1 MEEMRHVDRI
11 VVGKPEG
18 RIPLGKP
25 KRRWKCNIRMALSD
39 LVASSEQKP
48 VEDFCERRTKLRF
61 PLSSGN
67 FVIS

>member
-1 MEEMRHVDRI
+1 MEEMRDVDRI

-25 KRRWKCNIRMALSD
+25 KRRWKCNIRMAISD
-39 LVASSEQKP
+39 IVASSEQKP
-48 VEDFCERRTKLRF
+48 VVDSCECRTKLRS